1 MYLCDNKRHVM
12 SCHVD
17 VDADADADADVDVD
31 VDVEEVILH
40 MNDIKQ
46 NSRVDEQSQAI
57 PM

>member
-17 VDADADADADVDVD
+17 VDADADADVDVD

-57 PM
+57 SM